1 MALSVADFR
10 EQFPAPA
17 FEQASADAITRAVCD
32 ALLLHSINEI
42 VTLYCAAHLL
52 ALKAEYVDDLGRTV
66 DTPDGGSGVVKS
78 EKIGPRQIQYM
89 TMAGD
94 DERRVFYSTT
104 PYGRMFLALEARVP
118 RAAFGVLT
126 A

>member
-1 MALSVADFR
+1 MALSISDFR

-17 FEQASADAITRAVCD
+17 FELTSDAEITRALYD
-32 ALLLHSINEI
+32 ALLLHSINETA
-42 VTLYCAAHLL
+42 TLYCAAHLL
-52 ALKAEYVDDLGRTV
+52 ALKAEYVDELGRAV

-78 EKIGPRQIQYM
+78 EKLGPRQIQYM

-94 DERRVFYSTT
+94 DERRVFYATT

-118 RAAFGVLT
+118 RVAFGVLT

>member
-1 MALSVADFR
+1 MALTVEDFR

-17 FEQASADAITRAVCD
+17 FEQASVADIERSLSD
-32 ALLLHSINEI
+32 ANLLHSINKTA
-42 VTLYCAAHLL
+42 TLYCAAHLL
-52 ALKAEYVDDLGRTV
+52 ALEGEYVDELGRRA
-66 DTPDGGSGVVKS
+66 DTPDGGSGVVQS
-78 EKIGPRQIQYM
+78 EKVGPRQIQYM

-104 PYGRMFLALEARVP
+104 VYGRRFLAIEARVP
-118 RAAFGVLT
+118 RVAFGTIT